1 MVPKD
6 KCINKNRPK
15 RYIAIVK
22 ISNNP
27 DGSAYCVKYRFDNLL
42 KFVNF
47 LDYNWSVWKW
57 FNVYSNKGANKGS
70 QLGSFTKSNRPI
82 SKHL

>member
-6 KCINKNRPK
+6 KRISKNRPK

-27 DGSAYCVKYRFDNLL
+27 DGSAYCVKYRFDDLL
-42 KFVNF
+42 KFVIF
-47 LDYNWSVWKW
+47 LDKKWAEWKW
-57 FNVYSNKGANKGS
+57 LNIYSNKGTDKGL
-70 QLGSFTKSNRPI
+70 QLGSFTNKNRPVR
-82 SKHL
+82 KHL

>member
-6 KCINKNRPK
+6 RCINKNRPK

-22 ISNNP
+22 ISNKP
-27 DGSAYCVKYRFDNLL
+27 DGCAYCVKYRFDDLL

-47 LDYNWSVWKW
+47 LDKKWSEWKW
-57 FNVYSNKGANKGS
+57 FNVYSNKGTDKGK
-70 QLGSFTKSNRPI
+70 QLGNFTNKNRPVR
-82 SKHL
+82 KHL